1 MQFGILTFLRRPT
14 KPAPHAPLP
23 ARETPPSATPTA
35 SAATLARSTP
45 AAPPAAKPSAPN
57 SPEPPPEQPRRFHSD
72 RYGYDLTLPA
82 GWRRSAA
89 RPVVGGPPVD
99 TFATADGAVSV
110 GIWHEPCRVRAL
122 PPVRERAAALPLA
135 RGFVVPFESFAPL
148 ADTSTRY
155 LEGRWLH
162 DGRRWTINVQL
173 HLTPGI
179 EEASQVARVR
189 ELVKT
194 VTLDH

>member
-1 MQFGILTFLRRPT
+1 MQLGILTFLRRPA
-14 KPAPHAPLP
+14 KSAPHAPLT
-23 ARETPPSATPTA
+23 ARE
-35 SAATLARSTP
+35 
-45 AAPPAAKPSAPN
+45 AAPPAT
-57 SPEPPPEQPRRFHSD
+57 PPPDPSGVGLRSTPSDIAAAPVDQPRRFHSD

-89 RPVVGGPPVD
+89 RPVPGGPPVD
-99 TFATADGAVSV
+99 AFATADGAVSV
-110 GIWHEPCRVRAL
+110 GIWHEPCRVRTL

-135 RGFVVPFESFAPL
+135 RGFVVPFEAYAPL
-148 ADTSTRY
+148 SDHGTRF

-173 HLTPGI
+173 RLEPGV

-189 ELVKT
+189 ELVKS
-194 VTLDH
+194 VTLDG

>member
-1 MQFGILTFLRRPT
+1 MQFGILTFLRRPA
-14 KPAPHAPLP
+14 KSSPHAS
-23 ARETPPSATPTA
+23 APSP
-35 SAATLARSTP
+35 SPSPKLGSEGL
-45 AAPPAAKPSAPN
+45 AAPPPAPTVSAARPPSP
-57 SPEPPPEQPRRFHSD
+57 PEPPLDQPRCFHSD

-89 RPVVGGPPVD
+89 RPIPGGPPVD
-99 TFATADGAVSV
+99 SFATADGAVSV
-110 GIWHEPCRVRAL
+110 GIWHEACPVRAL

-135 RGFVVPFESFAPL
+135 RGFVVPFEAFTPL
-148 ADTSTRY
+148 ADSSTRY

-173 HLTPGI
+173 HLAPGV

-189 ELVKT
+189 ELVKS
-194 VTLDH
+194 VTLDRA